1 MKKLIITTALL
12 AFSGLAN
19 AGDFAACLLDNLPG
33 LENDHAASAAVSVC
47 KAEYPGGLE
56 SVPAG
61 SGRGALSFKSGAE
74 CALNK
79 SGQTRSRDAAYM
91 IRAACN
97 RLFDEPNFFDQFDGT

>member
-12 AFSGLAN
+12 ATSSLAN
-19 AGDFAACLLDNLPG
+19 AGDFATCLLDSLPG
-33 LENDHAASAAVSVC
+33 LENDLAASAAVTVC
-47 KAEYPGGLE
+47 KTEHPGGLE

-61 SGRGALSFKSGAE
+61 SGRGMLSFKSGAE

-79 SGQTRSRDAAYM
+79 SGNTRSRDAAYM

-97 RLFDEPNFFDQFDGT
+97 RLYDEPNFFDQFDGS

>member
-1 MKKLIITTALL
+1 MKKLIITTILL
-12 AFSGLAN
+12 ATTSLAN
-19 AGDFAACLLDNLPG
+19 AGDYAACLLDSLPG

-47 KAEYPGGLE
+47 KAAYPGGLE

-61 SGRGALSFKSGAE
+61 SGRGVLSFKSGAE

-79 SGQTRSRDAAYM
+79 SGQTRSLDAAYL

-97 RLFDEPNFFDQFDGT
+97 RLYDEPNFFDQFDGS